1 MKSSITN
8 ETRFESY
15 IQRPVTR
22 CDEILAVMGDRPMTA
37 REIAYAL
44 GYSDLNTVKP
54 RLTELKNEGK
64 VIVIGKTRDCLTKRK
79 VAVWRAI

>member
-22 CDEILAVMGDRPMTA
+22 CDEILAVMGDREMTA
-37 REIAYAL
+37 RQISCEM
-44 GYSDLNTVKP
+44 GYSDLNAVKP
-54 RLTELKNEGK
+54 RLTELKSEGK
-64 VIVIGKTRDCLTKRK
+64 VRVVGKAYDSTTKRK
-79 VAVWRAI
+79 VAVWRVI